1 MLNRR
6 VDSTVS
12 RCDNESP
19 IVKPMDRFTAL
30 SETKCGV
37 VTVYKLHRYS
47 AQFTTQRMPWAAIS
61 KGTLEH
67 GFLPGECLTET
78 L

>member
-1 MLNRR
+1 MYNH
-6 VDSTVS
+6 V
-12 RCDNESP
+12 
-19 IVKPMDRFTAL
+19 IVKTDC
-30 SETKCGV
+30 ETDGSFYSTSSGV
-37 VTVYKLHRYS
+37 VTVTVYKLHRYS

-61 KGTLEH
+61 KGTMEH